1 MGKSLQKA
9 LLVSLVAFAGGVQ
22 GAMAESKVARTPEQ
36 RCDIMCA
43 DLVTKITLAAGE
55 NPSGTPTASLQQVIN
70 DLSSFVG
77 ACKRLC
83 GGGVFTVE
91 ALMSAMGM
99 PGANSF
105 VSAPAAKTSPSSS
118 IQPPPPP
125 PPNSP
130 ANKKTVIEP
139 QFRR

>member
-9 LLVSLVAFAGGVQ
+9 LLVSLLAFAAGVQ
-22 GAMAESKVARTPEQ
+22 GVMAESKVARTPEQ

-105 VSAPAAKTSPSSS
+105 VSTAAASTA
-118 IQPPPPP
+118 P
-125 PPNSP
+125 PPNPP
-130 ANKKTVIEP
+130 APPAPRPQLPTTTRGKQNKS
-139 QFRR
+139 R